1 MRRCRSRLPRCVE
14 QSREGKMT
22 AVSHLAPEFGI
33 DVKRISEIS
42 GMAEATILT
51 SYADMYPYAA
61 KMLPEAYVERI
72 PELEAPK
79 MDKGDA
85 AALEAGL
92 AGLIGGDAEDG
103 GGGALSLPPP

>member
-1 MRRCRSRLPRCVE
+1 
-14 QSREGKMT
+14 
-22 AVSHLAPEFGI
+22 
-33 DVKRISEIS
+33 
-42 GMAEATILT
+42 MAEATILT
-51 SYADMYPYAA
+51 SYGDMYPYAA

-92 AGLIGGDAEDG
+92 AGLIGGAEDG
-103 GGGALSLPPP
+103 GGGALSLPPL